1 MRSSSPSGG
10 ACAKASLSAALR
22 AKRSITLSA
31 FAAIS
36 SALTEPSPT
45 LVVREGMCAYRSC
58 LLDVLAPSRAACRS
72 EETER
77 VRSGDAPG
85 VSERATVAEN
95 EISREPRSG
104 EGGGRTAGDPSA
116 PSKNRVGTDRA
127 SRAVAASAT
136 SANAVPRIAN
146 TRSAL
151 GALTPSDSAVTFAR
165 LKNLLLFGR
174 FRARWHAQTVIKN

>member
-1 MRSSSPSGG
+1 
-10 ACAKASLSAALR
+10 
-22 AKRSITLSA
+22 
-31 FAAIS
+31 
-36 SALTEPSPT
+36 
-45 LVVREGMCAYRSC
+45 
-58 LLDVLAPSRAACRS
+58 VLAPSRAACRS

-95 EISREPRSG
+95 EISREPRG
-104 EGGGRTAGDPSA
+104 EGGGRTAGDPSS

-151 GALTPSDSAVTFAR
+151 GA
-165 LKNLLLFGR
+165 
-174 FRARWHAQTVIKN
+174 HAF